1 MACSEF
7 KKLFLSHFS
16 TKQYIVLSQTDELIV
31 QVHFT
36 AFIIEV
42 LEYAFYT
49 YMYINLLYSLYSFY
63 NIGFKIHRVHTGGT
77 FAVQFVQFL

>member
-36 AFIIEV
+36 AFIMV
-42 LEYAFYT
+42 LEYT
-49 YMYINLLYSLYSFY
+49 
-63 NIGFKIHRVHTGGT
+63 IHIYVHK
-77 FAVQFVQFL
+77 FALQFVQLL